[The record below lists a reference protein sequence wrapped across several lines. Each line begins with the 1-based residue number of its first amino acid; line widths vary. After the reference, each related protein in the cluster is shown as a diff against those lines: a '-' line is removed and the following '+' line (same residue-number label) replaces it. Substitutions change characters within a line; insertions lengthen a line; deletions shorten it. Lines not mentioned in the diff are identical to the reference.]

1 MVIARNAY
9 IIQVFCEIPG
19 TNITDI
25 PWNQLLSEMTKIS
38 IHLENTHIVK
48 ISVNFLRSYIELYGS
63 RGEYKRLRSA
73 INMYSRNRFTSLFEL
88 AIPNNQEL
96 GILHI
101 IYLLLPY
108 FPVMNKNFCQ
118 FSNCLGA

>member
-1 MVIARNAY
+1 
-9 IIQVFCEIPG
+9 
-19 TNITDI
+19 
-25 PWNQLLSEMTKIS
+25 MTKIS
-38 IHLENTHIVK
+38 IHLENTRIVK
-48 ISVNFLRSYIELYGS
+48 ISVNFLRSYVELYGS
-63 RGEYKRLRSA
+63 RGEYKRLCSA
-73 INMYSRNRFTSLFEL
+73 INMYSRTRFTSLFEL

-101 IYLLLPY
+101 IYLLFPY

>member
-1 MVIARNAY
+1 
-9 IIQVFCEIPG
+9 
-19 TNITDI
+19 
-25 PWNQLLSEMTKIS
+25 
-38 IHLENTHIVK
+38 
-48 ISVNFLRSYIELYGS
+48 
-63 RGEYKRLRSA
+63 
-73 INMYSRNRFTSLFEL
+73 MYSRTHFTSLFEL

-101 IYLLLPY
+101 IYLLFPY